1 MNIRAQAA
9 RRAIIVTIIL
19 LLSVGICTD
28 APASGLETNGIGVRG
43 RAMGNAMVAAADD
56 WTAAFY
62 NPAGLVWINSDQAG
76 IVYEYFTGGLESTAS
91 LQNLPLA
98 AFPDPSRGD
107 FIDPIGDEPPTF
119 TKKEINAAVH
129 YAEYGCAWDRGRIG
143 YGLAIYGSGSGTA
156 WKDNIVTGSGDP
168 VRAKMGFTNGSAN
181 IPLAAAIQIS
191 ERLSL
196 GGTLTLRYGFLE
208 VDISKDRTGNV
219 PYSQETIQDTEALA
233 VGADVGALWRV
244 SDHLNLGTVL
254 RLPYRI
260 NKTGTTQIE
269 DTLAG
274 LSLKS
279 GTTVKED
286 YPLRITAGLAFKPS
300 LRDLLGL
307 TVTWM
312 NWKAYNQSV
321 SYDDPVPGI
330 FEGSSGNPAR
340 WENTITA
347 GVGYERKVSDRWSGR
362 LGILYDQAPEPKEYR
377 TLIGGL
383 VVDSWKMS
391 AGAGLK
397 LSGALF
403 NMGYSY
409 TYGPEVDGYIDGAGY
424 SSRLQEVYAGVDWE
438 L

>member
-1 MNIRAQAA
+1 
-9 RRAIIVTIIL
+9 
-19 LLSVGICTD
+19 
-28 APASGLETNGIGVRG
+28 
-43 RAMGNAMVAAADD
+43 MGNAMVAAADD
-56 WTAAFY
+56 WTAVFY
-62 NPAGLVWINSDQAG
+62 NPAGLVWMDSDQTG
-76 IVYEYFTGGLESTAS
+76 FVYEFFTGGLQSTAS
-91 LQNLPLA
+91 LQNLPFA

-107 FIDPIGDEPPTF
+107 FIDPIGDEPGSF
-119 TKKEINAAVH
+119 GKKEIDAAVH
-129 YAEYGCAWDRGRIG
+129 YAEYGCAWNKGRTG

-156 WKDNIVTGSGDP
+156 WEDSIVTGSGDSI
-168 VRAKMGFTNGSAN
+168 RARMGFINGSAN
-181 IPLAAAIQIS
+181 IPLAAAIKIS
-191 ERLSL
+191 EKLSL
-196 GGTLTLRYGFLE
+196 GSTITLRYGLLE
-208 VDISKDRTGNV
+208 VDISKERAGSV
-219 PYSQETIQDTEALA
+219 PYSQETLQDTQAFALS
-233 VGADVGALWRV
+233 ADMGVLWRV
-244 SDHLNLGTVL
+244 SERINLGAVA

-260 NKTGTTQIE
+260 NKTGTTQIQ
-269 DTLAG
+269 DSLAG

-286 YPLRITAGLAFKPS
+286 YPLRIATGLAFKPTI
-300 LRDLLGL
+300 RDLLGL

-312 NWKAYNQSV
+312 NWKAYNRNV

-347 GVGYERKVSDRWSGR
+347 GVGYERKVNDRWSGR

-397 LSGALF
+397 LQGARL

-424 SSRLQEVYAGVDWE
+424 SSRLHEVYAGVDWE